1 LKDPSITELKRITT
15 AELIRSLQSGQT
27 TYNEANEIAIK
38 NKLCHRNISP
48 ARILK
53 NNNDELLPSSSSLIK
68 DQLIHRPNSSEK
80 SIHNKL
86 KSKKS
91 SSTSSSTSIEM
102 EACTSS
108 SLTPTTPKTDEPH
121 NNKTY
126 GKFTVNKIS
135 TQQNDKNVVTQFSIS
150 NDTRL

>member
-1 LKDPSITELKRITT
+1 MKDPTITELKRITT
-15 AELIRSLQSGQT
+15 AELIRALQSGHM

-53 NNNDELLPSSSSLIK
+53 NNNDELIPSSSSLIK
-68 DQLIHRPNSSEK
+68 DEPIRPNSSEK
-80 SIHNKL
+80 SIHNRL

-108 SLTPTTPKTDEPH
+108 SLTPTTPKTDEPQI
-121 NNKTY
+121 NKTY

>member
-1 LKDPSITELKRITT
+1 MKDPTVTELKRITT
-15 AELIRSLQSGQT
+15 AELIRALQNSQM
-27 TYNEANEIAIK
+27 TYNEANEMAIK

-48 ARILK
+48 GRILK
-53 NNNDELLPSSSSLIK
+53 NNNDEMPSTSSSSLKI
-68 DQLIHRPNSSEK
+68 NE
-80 SIHNKL
+80 L

-108 SLTPTTPKTDEPH
+108 SLTPTTAKSDEPQ